1 MKITNYTQATVFDDG
16 DFLIKDGNGGTKI
29 IKVTDAAT
37 DMMEKVL
44 HADMHANIYRGKNL
58 GTSVTAEQ
66 KAAIQNGTFK
76 GLYVGDYWVIGG
88 VTWRIADMDYFYNC
102 GDTAFTKHH
111 LVIVPDTSL
120 YNAQMNPTNTTAGGY
135 VGSAM
140 YTENLEQAKTKI
152 QEAFGELVLTHR
164 DYLCNAVESGHAS
177 GGAWYDSKVELM
189 NEVMVYGCFIRAA
202 MGTGSVVVSNY
213 TTAKKQLSLF
223 RLNPK
228 MLNRRIYFWLRDV
241 VSSTNFA
248 FVSASGVA
256 SSDIANNFDGVR
268 PYFVIG

>member
-29 IKVTDAAT
+29 IKATDAAA
-37 DMMEKVL
+37 DMLEKVL
-44 HADMHANIYRGKNL
+44 NADMHANIYRGKNL

-66 KAAIQNGTFK
+66 IAAIQNGTFK
-76 GLYVGDYWVIGG
+76 DLYVGDYWVING

-111 LVIVPDTSL
+111 LVIVPNSSL
-120 YNAQMNPTNTTAGGY
+120 YSAQMNETNVTTGGY
-135 VGSAM
+135 VGSKM
-140 YTENLEQAKTKI
+140 YTENLEQAKTTI
-152 QEAFGELVLTHR
+152 TEAFGELVLTHR

-177 GGAWYDSKVELM
+177 GGAWYDSNVELM

-202 MGTGSVVVSNY
+202 MCTGSVVVANY
-213 TTAKKQLSLF
+213 TTAKKQLALF

-228 MLNRRIYFWLRDV
+228 MLNRRIWFWLRDV
-241 VSSTNFA
+241 VSSTSFA
-248 FVSASGVA
+248 GVI
-256 SSDIANNFDGVR
+256 SNGGANNDSAVNSHGVR